1 MKKENAAKRRKFLDL
16 IAAGHDP
23 EAAAV
28 GAGLPLSTTK
38 RQDLQSQIQDAM
50 RIGTARLRSEIT
62 RLALADGDSRTL
74 ENVLAHRVSQ
84 IDDSG
89 IKSIERVIVHQGK
102 CEHCGRP
109 FVEPASVDYHK
120 RVKLSDP
127 PAPVDDAAPSNEA
140 STEASPDR
148 TTGRRTA
155 LFDLIQGGN
164 NVVEIPTERRSS

>member
-28 GAGLPLSTTK
+28 GAGLPLSVTK
-38 RQDLQSQIQDAM
+38 RIDLQNQIQDAL
-50 RIGTARLRSEIT
+50 RIGTALLRSKIT
-62 RLALADGDSRTL
+62 SLALDAGDARTL
-74 ENVLAHRVSQ
+74 ENVLTHRAAQ
-84 IDDSG
+84 IDETE
-89 IKSIERVIVHQGK
+89 IKKIERVIVHQGK

-109 FVEPASVDYHK
+109 FVEPASVDYQK

-127 PAPVDDAAPSNEA
+127 PAPVDAAAPSNEA
-140 STEASPDR
+140 STDR

-164 NVVEIPTERRSS
+164 NVVEIPRT